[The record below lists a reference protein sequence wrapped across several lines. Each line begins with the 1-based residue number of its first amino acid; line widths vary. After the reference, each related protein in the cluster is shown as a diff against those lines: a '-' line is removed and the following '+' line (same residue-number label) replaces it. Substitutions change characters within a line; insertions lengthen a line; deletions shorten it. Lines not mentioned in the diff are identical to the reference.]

1 MLLRTKSLVY
11 FERPPPQVDCTK
23 ILIPDEHT
31 TWAAGK
37 IHVYKVFIRIYAIAW
52 DPVDLLML
60 WQAFGWVIMIKV
72 VEFVELPFF
81 YYYFLGVNRFD
92 ERLVINATTRS
103 SLQTI

>member
-1 MLLRTKSLVY
+1 
-11 FERPPPQVDCTK
+11 
-23 ILIPDEHT
+23 
-31 TWAAGK
+31 
-37 IHVYKVFIRIYAIAW
+37 
-52 DPVDLLML
+52 
-60 WQAFGWVIMIKV
+60 MIKV